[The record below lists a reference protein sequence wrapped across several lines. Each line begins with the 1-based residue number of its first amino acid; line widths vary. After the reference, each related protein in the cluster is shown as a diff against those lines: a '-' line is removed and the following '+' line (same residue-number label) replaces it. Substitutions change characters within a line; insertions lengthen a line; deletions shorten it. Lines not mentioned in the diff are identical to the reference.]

1 MSTQIQYVRDLANR
15 VAQDPQLA
23 NEIKQDPEAA
33 LARIAEP
40 PLPDTT
46 VYKIVV
52 SALGLAVL
60 IALVGAIILLAQK
73 ERPDLAVLSAIGSA
87 AVGALAGLLAPS
99 PARG

>member
-1 MSTQIQYVRDLANR
+1 MSTQIQSVRDLAVR
-15 VAQDPQLA
+15 VSQDPQLA
-23 NEIKQDPEAA
+23 TEISQDPAGT
-33 LARIAEP
+33 LARVAA

-60 IALVGAIILLAQK
+60 IALIGAIILTLRDK
-73 ERPDLAVLSAIGSA
+73 TNLEVLTAIGSA

-99 PARG
+99 PTN